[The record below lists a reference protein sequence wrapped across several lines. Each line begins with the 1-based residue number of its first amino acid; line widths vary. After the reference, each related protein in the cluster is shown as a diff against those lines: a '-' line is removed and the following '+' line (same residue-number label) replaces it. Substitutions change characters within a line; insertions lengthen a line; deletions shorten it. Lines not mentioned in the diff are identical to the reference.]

1 MKKEWRKALAGVLE
15 HLPVLGSQVVGG
27 GEDDD
32 GYGQRISSAH
42 STVSGEKDAFTHDDA
57 VC

>member
-1 MKKEWRKALAGVLE
+1 MKKEWRTALAGVLE

-27 GEDDD
+27 GQ
-32 GYGQRISSAH
+32 GNRCGKRLSSAH
-42 STVSGEKDAFTHDDA
+42 STVLGEKDAFTHDDA